1 MRGLMARVED
11 ERMTLSICIIQA
23 ILQKWIIWRVDGLYF
38 TAKN

>member
-23 ILQKWIIWRVDGLYF
+23 ILQKWMGEGRWTLFYC
-38 TAKN
+38 